1 METAMTTKIKFLHAS
16 VAGSA
21 LPAPVLAS
29 KLSNVLDLT
38 GRTFLVSLFLI
49 SGINKIGGYEGT
61 AAYMEAFGVPG
72 ELLPVVIGFE
82 VLAAIAVIIGWMTRF
97 AAALLAGFTM
107 LAALIF
113 HSNFSDSIEVLW
125 FLDKL
130 AITGGFLLL
139 IATGPGPWS
148 IDRRIAK

>member
-1 METAMTTKIKFLHAS
+1 
-16 VAGSA
+16 
-21 LPAPVLAS
+21 
-29 KLSNVLDLT
+29 
-38 GRTFLVSLFLI
+38 
-49 SGINKIGGYEGT
+49 
-61 AAYMEAFGVPG
+61 
-72 ELLPVVIGFE
+72 
-82 VLAAIAVIIGWMTRF
+82 MTRF

-139 IATGPGPWS
+139 VVNGPGPWTV
-148 IDRRIAK
+148 DRRAG